1 MYSYSG
7 SLLSSLH
14 SLHKYNINII
24 FEIFAKIDKNA
35 VILNLTWFQIEN
47 KLKKKFFNLLLN
59 QNQVRKFSH
68 LPQNI
73 STAKKQDKTYK
84 PYIWQN
90 FSPSQNPSS

>member
-14 SLHKYNINII
+14 SLHKYNIYII

-35 VILNLTWFQIEN
+35 VVLNLTWLRIEN

-68 LPQNI
+68 LSQNI
-73 STAKKQDKTYK
+73 STAKKQDK
-84 PYIWQN
+84 I
-90 FSPSQNPSS
+90 